1 MTDEI
6 NKFQAKVQSLTTT
19 QHNVGIPN
27 PSEEQKLMKQELQD
41 EILATEIARQPGLL
55 HQILAERIA
64 AMNQAT
70 GGAATIAGLG
80 GINGAPSSI
89 ATESENEPGANPM
102 PIRGVASPT
111 SPEGAI
117 RKVASRAGAAP
128 VVAKR

>member
-1 MTDEI
+1 M
-6 NKFQAKVQSLTTT
+6 
-19 QHNVGIPN
+19 G
-27 PSEEQKLMKQELQD
+27 M
-41 EILATEIARQPGLL
+41 
-55 HQILAERIA
+55 
-64 AMNQAT
+64 
-70 GGAATIAGLG
+70 G
-80 GINGAPSSI
+80 GINGAPSAI